1 MGVARSIGKWVLR
14 GCLLAAG
21 LAIATWASVHL
32 SRAYYSRQAQQP
44 SSAFIVERAPF
55 IALTH
60 ARLID
65 GTGSAAKS
73 DQTLLLKNGTI
84 LDVGPSS
91 AVAVPPGV
99 RVLDLTGKTVFPG
112 LVMLHEHLFTV
123 VVNPPKE
130 LLAVEQPVSF
140 PLMYLAGG
148 VTTLRT
154 TGSIDASADLA
165 IKRAI
170 DSGQRAG
177 PEMFL
182 TAPYLEASPLLVPQM
197 HALAN
202 PDEVRRAVDDG
213 ANQGLTS
220 FKAYT
225 HLTPEELKAG
235 IEEAHS
241 RGLKMT
247 GHLCSVGFTEAIDLG
262 IDGLEHGLVVDTEFF
277 PGKQPGVCPA
287 DNGAVVRDFDGRLE
301 VGSPEV
307 QRLIRHLVERHV
319 PVTSTLA
326 VFADL
331 TDDAEPVSS
340 MEDRELRALSFKSA
354 LVYRLLRR
362 MVLPKLVLHH
372 LLPKEMQF
380 ERDFVAAGGLL
391 VAGSD
396 PTGDSG
402 VLAGYA
408 DQRQIELLVKA
419 GFTPEEAIHIATANG
434 AEALG
439 ESARIGTIAKGKQAD
454 LVVVA
459 GDPTQHISDVRNVE
473 LVFRKGLG
481 YDSRKMFAAVKG
493 LVGVE

>member
-1 MGVARSIGKWVLR
+1 VAVLRTIGKWVLR
-14 GCLLAAG
+14 VCLLAVG
-21 LAIATWASVHL
+21 LGIVTWASIHL

-44 SSAFIVERAPF
+44 PSAFIVESAPL

-60 ARLID
+60 ARVID
-65 GTGSAAKS
+65 GTGSPALS
-73 DQTLLLKNGTI
+73 DQTLLLNNGSI
-84 LDVGPSS
+84 QDLGPSS
-91 AVAVPPGV
+91 SVAIPLGT
-99 RVLDLTGKTVFPG
+99 RVIDLSGKTVFPG

-123 VVNPPKE
+123 AINPPKE

-140 PLMYLAGG
+140 PLMYLAAG

-154 TGSIDASADLA
+154 TGSIDSQADLA

-170 DSGQRAG
+170 DTGQRVG
-177 PEMFL
+177 PDMFL

-197 HALAN
+197 HALSS
-202 PDEVRRAVDDG
+202 PEEVRRAVDEG
-213 ANQGLTS
+213 AALGMTS

-241 RGLKMT
+241 KGLKLT
-247 GHLCSVGFTEAIDLG
+247 GHLCSVGFTEAADLG

-277 PGKQPGVCPA
+277 PGKKPGVCPPE
-287 DNGAVVRDFDGRLE
+287 DGAFLRDIDERLDVRSL
-301 VGSPEV
+301 EV

-319 PVTSTLA
+319 AVTSTLA

-331 TDDAEPVSS
+331 TDDAEPTSS

-354 LVYRLLRR
+354 LLYRLLRR
-362 MVLPKLVLHH
+362 VVLPKQVMHH
-372 LLPKEMQF
+372 FLSKEMQF

-391 VAGSD
+391 LAGSD
-396 PTGDSG
+396 PTGDTG

-408 DQRQIELLVKA
+408 DQRQIELLVQA
-419 GFTPEEAIHIATANG
+419 GFTPVEAIHIATANG
-434 AEALG
+434 ADALG
-439 ESARIGTIAKGKQAD
+439 QSARIGTIAKGKQAD
-454 LVVVA
+454 LVVVT
-459 GDPTQHISDVRNVE
+459 GDPSRNISDIRNVE
-473 LVFRKGLG
+473 LVFRKGIG
-481 YDSRKMFAAVKG
+481 YDSARMFAAVKG

>member
-1 MGVARSIGKWVLR
+1 MGVVRSIGKWALR
-14 GCLLAAG
+14 ACLLAIG
-21 LAIATWASVHL
+21 LSIATWGSIHL

-44 SSAFIVERAPF
+44 PSAFIVERAPF

-65 GTGSAAKS
+65 GTGAEAQN
-73 DQTLLLKNGTI
+73 DQTLLLKDGTI
-84 LDVGPSS
+84 VDVGPSS
-91 AVAVPPGV
+91 TLTVPAGV
-99 RVLDLTGKTVFPG
+99 RVLDLSGKTVFPG
-112 LVMLHEHLFTV
+112 LVMLHEHLFTLV
-123 VVNPPKE
+123 INPPKQ

-154 TGSIDASADLA
+154 TGSIDAQADLA

-170 DSGQRAG
+170 DSGQRVG
-177 PEMFL
+177 PDMFL
-182 TAPYLEASPLLVPQM
+182 TAPYLEASPVLVPQM
-197 HALAN
+197 HALAS
-202 PDEVRRAVDDG
+202 PEEVRRAVDDG
-213 ANQGLTS
+213 AAQGMTS

-235 IEEAHS
+235 IEEAH
-241 RGLKMT
+241 RKGLKVT

-277 PGKQPGVCPA
+277 PGKQPGVCPP
-287 DNGAVVRDFDGRLE
+287 DDGAVVRDFDGRLE

-307 QRLIRHLVERHV
+307 QQLIRHLVERHV
-319 PVTSTLA
+319 AVTSTLA
-326 VFADL
+326 VLADL
-331 TDDAEPVSS
+331 TDDAEPLSS
-340 MEDRELRALSFKSA
+340 MEDREMRALSFKRA

-362 MVLPKLVLHH
+362 VVLPKLVLHH
-372 LLPKEMQF
+372 YLQKEMQF

-391 VAGSD
+391 LAGSD
-396 PTGDSG
+396 PTGDGG

-419 GFTPEEAIHIATANG
+419 GFTPVEAIHIATANG

-439 ESARIGTIAKGKQAD
+439 QSARIGTIAKGKQAD
-454 LVVVA
+454 LVVVT
-459 GDPTQHISDVRNVE
+459 GDPTKNISDIRNVE
-473 LVFRKGLG
+473 VVFRKGIG
-481 YDSRKMFAAVKG
+481 YDSKRMFAAVKG

>member
-1 MGVARSIGKWVLR
+1 VAVLRTIGKWVLR
-14 GCLLAAG
+14 VCLLAVG
-21 LAIATWASVHL
+21 LGIVTWASIHL

-44 SSAFIVERAPF
+44 PSAFIVESAPL

-60 ARLID
+60 ARVID
-65 GTGSAAKS
+65 GTGSPALS
-73 DQTLLLKNGTI
+73 DQTLLLNNGSI
-84 LDVGPSS
+84 QDLGPSS
-91 AVAVPPGV
+91 SVAIARGA
-99 RVLDLTGKTVFPG
+99 RVIDLSGKTVFPG

-123 VVNPPKE
+123 AINPPKE

-140 PLMYLAGG
+140 PLMYLAAG

-154 TGSIDASADLA
+154 TGSIDSQADLA

-170 DSGQRAG
+170 DTGQRVG
-177 PEMFL
+177 PDMFL

-197 HALAN
+197 HALSS
-202 PDEVRRAVDDG
+202 PEEVRRAVDEG
-213 ANQGLTS
+213 AALGMTS

-241 RGLKMT
+241 KGLKLT
-247 GHLCSVGFTEAIDLG
+247 GHLCSVGFTEAADLG

-277 PGKQPGVCPA
+277 PGKKPGVCPPE
-287 DNGAVVRDFDGRLE
+287 DGAFLRDIDERLDVRSL
-301 VGSPEV
+301 EV

-319 PVTSTLA
+319 AVTSTLA

-331 TDDAEPVSS
+331 TDDAEPTSS

-354 LVYRLLRR
+354 LLYRLLRR
-362 MVLPKLVLHH
+362 VVLPKQVMHH
-372 LLPKEMQF
+372 FLSKEMQF

-391 VAGSD
+391 LAGSD
-396 PTGDSG
+396 PTGDTG

-408 DQRQIELLVKA
+408 DQRQIELLVQA
-419 GFTPEEAIHIATANG
+419 GFTPVEAIHIATANG
-434 AEALG
+434 ADALG
-439 ESARIGTIAKGKQAD
+439 QSARIGTIAKGKQAD
-454 LVVVA
+454 LVVVT
-459 GDPTQHISDVRNVE
+459 GDPSRNISDIRNVE
-473 LVFRKGLG
+473 LVFRKGIG
-481 YDSRKMFAAVKG
+481 YDSARMFAAVKG